1 MVQVVP
7 IGYDYKGGS
16 RNCLK
21 DGGGGVG
28 GGVQP
33 IMITFLSTIPFGKE
47 GL

>member
-7 IGYDYKGGS
+7 TGCDYIGGS

-21 DGGGGVG
+21 EGGGGEE
-28 GGVQP
+28 VQP
-33 IMITFLSTIPFGKE
+33 IMITLSTIRSGNE